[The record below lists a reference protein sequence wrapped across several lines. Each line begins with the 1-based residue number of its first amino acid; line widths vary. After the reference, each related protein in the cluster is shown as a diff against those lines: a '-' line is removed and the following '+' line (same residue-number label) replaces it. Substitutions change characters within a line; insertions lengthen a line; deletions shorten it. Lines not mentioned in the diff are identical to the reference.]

1 MKVSVI
7 VPTFNRA
14 HYLRECLDSLLA
26 QTVAAS
32 EIIVVNDWSTDNTAE
47 ILREYGKAVR
57 VIEKPNGGKSSAL
70 NVWLERA
77 SGDLV
82 WIMDDDDVALPDALE
97 RHVDALERNPDAGF
111 TYSSYLSGAFPVGL
125 PWREA
130 VVGLEE
136 VRMPSLSD
144 DELFVRCLE
153 ACFIMHQSMVVRK
166 LCYDEVGPFDE
177 SLPRAHDHEMNLRLA
192 RQYRGVRIGEPT
204 FCLRLHAGERGTG
217 TIRIP
222 FERVEE
228 FSRKDGISIYR
239 RLHGE
244 LSLREYLPKN
254 EQETPPE
261 GWAVKALTQ
270 RARIMV
276 RKGVFDL
283 AWADFVQSLD
293 EVRMGGF
300 RRQDLRLLYDVEKE
314 CVLQGNPDLAR
325 NMRAAMAKMAGRG
338 GLSAITDLAKPYYY
352 TSLFLKKK
360 GRYGQSIRRLWQG
373 LEVAAFALVAGIGW
387 GGNDKSEALEVIAAD
402 NRSADRTG
410 N

>member
-14 HYLRECLDSLLA
+14 HYLRESLDSLLA
-26 QTVAAS
+26 QTMPAS
-32 EIIVVNDWSTDNTAE
+32 EIIVVNDGSTDGTRE
-47 ILREYGKAVR
+47 VLREYGEAVG

-70 NVWLERA
+70 NMGLERVN
-77 SGDLV
+77 GDLV
-82 WIMDDDDVALPDALE
+82 WIMDDDDVALPNALE
-97 RHVDALERNPDAGF
+97 KHVEALERNPDAGF

-130 VVGLEE
+130 ISGLEE

-144 DELFVRCLE
+144 GELFVRCLE
-153 ACFIMHQSMVVRK
+153 TCFIMHQGIVVRK
-166 LCYDEVGPFDE
+166 RCYDKVGPFDE

-192 RQYRGVRIGEPT
+192 RWYRGVRIGEPT

-217 TIRIP
+217 TIRIAY
-222 FERVEE
+222 ERIEE
-228 FSRKDGISIYR
+228 FSRKDGIAIYC

-244 LSLREYLPKN
+244 LSLLEYLPKD
-254 EQETPPE
+254 EQENPPE
-261 GWAVKALTQ
+261 GWVVKALTQ

-276 RKGVFDL
+276 RKRVFDL

-314 CVLQGNPDLAR
+314 CVLQGNPALAR
-325 NMRAAMAKMAGRG
+325 NMRSAMAKMAGRG
-338 GLSAITDLAKPYYY
+338 GLSAVIDLAKPFYY
-352 TSLFLKKK
+352 TSLFLGEK

-373 LEVAAFALVAGIGW
+373 LEVAAFAIVAGIGR
-387 GGNDKSEALEVIAAD
+387 GENDKSEVLEVIAAD
-402 NRSADRTG
+402 IRSSDRTR

>member
-1 MKVSVI
+1 MGEV
-7 VPTFNRA
+7 FRA
-14 HYLRECLDSLLA
+14 EL
-26 QTVAAS
+26 
-32 EIIVVNDWSTDNTAE
+32 
-47 ILREYGKAVR
+47 
-57 VIEKPNGGKSSAL
+57 
-70 NVWLERA
+70 WLERA

-204 FCLRLHAGERGTG
+204 FACACTPANAAPEPSGFRLKGLRNSAEKTA
-217 TIRIP
+217 
-222 FERVEE
+222 
-228 FSRKDGISIYR
+228 SRFIVVSTASCPCGSIC
-239 RLHGE
+239 
-244 LSLREYLPKN
+244 PKMN
-254 EQETPPE
+254 KRPPE